1 MAEKKREPQRA
12 TGEDPATQQVVAL
25 LTSILT
31 EVRTQVGSSTSKPPD
46 LATGRRTLEGD
57 AATAVV
63 LFREIGST
71 LALLPSIT
79 LTAEPTKLD
88 SSGSVKL
95 TWSSTEAQTV
105 SIDPDVGEVSPPA
118 GGSIKVP
125 ISRSTTFTATAT
137 ARGPCGG
144 ATTSVDV
151 RVGGGV
157 IL

>member
-1 MAEKKREPQRA
+1 MAEKKRVPQGA
-12 TGEDPATQQVVAL
+12 TGGDPATQQVVAL

-31 EVRTQVGSSTSKPPD
+31 EVRTQVRSSTPKPPD
-46 LATGRRTLEGD
+46 LAAGPRTLEGD
-57 AATAVV
+57 AVTAVE
-63 LFREIGST
+63 LFREIGAT

-79 LTAEPTKLD
+79 LTAKPTELD
-88 SSGSVKL
+88 GPGLVKL

-118 GGSIKVP
+118 GGSIVVS
-125 ISRSTTFTATAT
+125 ISRPTTFTATAT

-151 RVGGGV
+151 LVGGD